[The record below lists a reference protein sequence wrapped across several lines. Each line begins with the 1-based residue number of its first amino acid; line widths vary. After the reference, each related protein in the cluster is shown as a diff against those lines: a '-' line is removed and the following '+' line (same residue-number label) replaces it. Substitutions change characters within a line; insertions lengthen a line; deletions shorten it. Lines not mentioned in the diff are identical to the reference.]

1 MRIPRTTG
9 WGVRLAFAAAGIS
22 GVSVYLNGLMVKS
35 FPDPTLLAGVRNGL
49 VGLAFIGVLAV
60 AATRRPR
67 SARPADR
74 APAGRREVLGLAFL
88 GIVGGGV
95 AFGLFFQGLA
105 LAASP
110 ASAVIQKT
118 LFLWVA
124 LLAWPLLGER
134 HGAWTLAALAALVAG
149 TFLLDP
155 PTGLGLG
162 AGELLILAATLLWAL
177 EAIVARR
184 LLPRIGV
191 PTGAA
196 ARMTVGSIVLLGV
209 VASGGGPAGLGAWTA
224 TQWGFVALTAVL
236 LAGYVGCWYG
246 ALERAPATVVT
257 SVLVVGA
264 LITAALRAIAGGTL
278 PAESRLAGLALLAL
292 GAAVMA
298 GVALRGRASD
308 RVAAD
313 G

>member
-1 MRIPRTTG
+1 MRIPRTAASG
-9 WGVRLAFAAAGIS
+9 IVLAFAAAGIS
-22 GVSVYLNGLMVKS
+22 GISVYLNGLMVKS

-49 VGLAFIGVLAV
+49 VGIAFVAALAV
-60 AATRRPR
+60 AGARGPR
-67 SARPADR
+67 SARVAER
-74 APAGRREVLGLAFL
+74 HALGRREALGLAFL
-88 GIVGGGV
+88 GIVGGGI
-95 AFGLFFQGLA
+95 AFALFFEGLA

-134 HGAWTLAALAALVAG
+134 HGPWTLAALGALLAG
-149 TFLLDP
+149 TFLLDA
-155 PTGLGLG
+155 PTALGIG
-162 AGELLILAATLLWAL
+162 PGELLILAATLLWAL

-184 LLPRIGV
+184 LLTRIGA

-196 ARMTVGSIVLLGV
+196 ARMTVGSVVLLGL
-209 VASGGGPAGLGAWTA
+209 VAAGGGLAGIGGWTG

-264 LITAALRAIAGGTL
+264 LITAALRAIAGGT
-278 PAESRLAGLALLAL
+278 PPDEPRLAGLVLLAL
-292 GAAVMA
+292 GA
-298 GVALRGRASD
+298 VAMTWVTLRARASE
-308 RVAAD
+308 RVPAD

>member
-9 WGVRLAFAAAGIS
+9 WGVGLGFAAAGIS

-49 VGLAFIGVLAV
+49 VGLAFVGALAV
-60 AATRRPR
+60 AGARGPR
-67 SARPADR
+67 SSRIAERR
-74 APAGRREVLGLAFL
+74 SLGRREALGLAFL
-88 GIVGGGV
+88 GIAGGGI
-95 AFGLFFQGLA
+95 AFALFFGGLA

-134 HGAWTLAALAALVAG
+134 HGAWTLAALGALVAG
-149 TFLLDP
+149 TFLLDA
-155 PTGLGLG
+155 PTGLGIG
-162 AGELLILAATLLWAL
+162 AGELMILAATLLWAL

-184 LLPRIGV
+184 LLPRIGA

-196 ARMTVGSIVLLGV
+196 ARMTVGSVVLLGL
-209 VASGGGPAGLGAWTA
+209 VAWGGGLAGIGGWNA

-278 PAESRLAGLALLAL
+278 PGEPRLAGLALLAL
-292 GAAVMA
+292 GAVAMA
-298 GVALRGRASD
+298 GVTLRARASA
-308 RVAAD
+308 RVPAD

>member
-1 MRIPRTTG
+1 MRIPRTTASG
-9 WGVRLAFAAAGIS
+9 IGLAFAAAGIS
-22 GVSVYLNGLMVKS
+22 GISVYLNGLMVKS

-49 VGLAFIGVLAV
+49 VGLAFVGALAV
-60 AATRRPR
+60 AVARRPR
-67 SARPADR
+67 SARVAERR
-74 APAGRREVLGLAFL
+74 ALGRREALGLAFL
-88 GIVGGGV
+88 GIVGGGI
-95 AFGLFFQGLA
+95 AFALFFEGLA

-134 HGAWTLAALAALVAG
+134 HGPWTLAALGALLAG

-155 PTGLGLG
+155 PTGLGIG

-184 LLPRIGV
+184 LLPRIGTA
-191 PTGAA
+191 TGAA
-196 ARMTVGSIVLLGV
+196 TRMTVGSVVLLGL
-209 VASGGGPAGLGAWTA
+209 VASGGALAGIAGWTA

-246 ALERAPATVVT
+246 ALARAPATVVT
-257 SVLVVGA
+257 AVLVVGA
-264 LITAALRAIAGGTL
+264 LITAALRAFAGGTL
-278 PAESRLAGLALLAL
+278 PAQPRLAGLALLAL
-292 GAAVMA
+292 GAVVMA
-298 GVALRGRASD
+298 GVALRGRGPD
-308 RVAAD
+308 RVTAD